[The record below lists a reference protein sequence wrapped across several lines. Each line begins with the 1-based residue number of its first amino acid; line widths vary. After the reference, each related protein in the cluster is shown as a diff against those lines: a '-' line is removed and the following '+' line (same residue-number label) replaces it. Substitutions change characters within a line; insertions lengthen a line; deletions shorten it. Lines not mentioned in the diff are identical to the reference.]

1 MISPRTPRA
10 PIRVLGNAAA
20 LTELLAERG
29 ELTPAEL
36 AEATGIP
43 RPSVYR
49 LVDGLRAVGLAALA
63 DDGRVKLGVRWL
75 HLGEAARAALSEWSG
90 AQAILDEL
98 SEQTEQTAFLTVRRD
113 DEAVCVEWTPA
124 RGIGL
129 LILRPGRAIPLYAGG
144 AGRALLAASADRD
157 AFLARGPFPAL
168 TDKTLT
174 TADELR
180 DNIARIRAVGYVLSA
195 DDVTVGIGA
204 VAVAVIGPAGNPVGA
219 LSLAGRTNEIV
230 ERHAEFAA
238 LLAER
243 APAAYDARSRIPSM

>member
-1 MISPRTPRA
+1 MTATRP

-20 LTELLAERG
+20 LAELLAERG

-49 LVDGLRAVGLAALA
+49 LVDGLAAVGLAALA
-63 DDGRVKLGVRWL
+63 GDGRVRLGVRCL

-90 AQAILDEL
+90 AQAILDQL
-98 SEQTEQTAFLTVRRD
+98 SEQTEQTAYLTVRREY
-113 DEAVCVEWTPA
+113 EAVCVEWTPG

-129 LILRPGRAIPLYAGG
+129 LILRPGRTLPLHAGG
-144 AGRALLAASADRD
+144 AGRALLAASADSDTYLTR
-157 AFLARGPFPAL
+157 APFPAF

-174 TADELR
+174 TARQLR
-180 DNIARIRAVGYVLSA
+180 DDITHVHRAGYVLSA

-204 VAVAVIGPAGNPVGA
+204 VAVAVTDPAGNAVGA
-219 LSLAGRTNEIV
+219 LSLAGRTNDIV
-230 ERHAEFAA
+230 QRQTEFAQLLREQAPLA
-238 LLAER
+238 LNT
-243 APAAYDARSRIPSM
+243 AAQPSSR